1 MKIQRCYWKWSE
13 SPTYRTDASWN
24 RRKILQTVLDGV
36 EVTNDIFFLIKVLI
50 VQSTRHGVFEQ
61 NSRIEMISEI
71 SMTWNKAWINPCLFD
86 QFITSGVPFLL
97 CSVKWADMRAVAWKN
112 IIGASYVNIESFALM
127 VSLWILNFRIIH
139 LIWSFKLSW
148 TSNLKVLTGKKITIV
163 RMMSSKRL

>member
-1 MKIQRCYWKWSE
+1 MALRWL
-13 SPTYRTDASWN
+13 TTF
-24 RRKILQTVLDGV
+24 
-36 EVTNDIFFLIKVLI
+36 FFLIKVLI

-112 IIGASYVNIESFALM
+112 IIGAFYVNIDSFALM

-139 LIWSFKLSW
+139 LIWSFKLRW
-148 TSNLKVLTGKKITIV
+148 TSNLKVLTGSIFVSAFSLTFSQPRYLQFVTEYKEQSLACFANELLINAIE
-163 RMMSSKRL
+163 